1 MSGRA
6 WTTGEIKRLEEMN
19 AQGLSNQQIASKLNR
34 TKQAIANQKYLQAL
48 VMPKKIYWRNHLR
61 WREWEDDL
69 LGRLPKLSAK
79 QISERILRTEEAV
92 KQRRKVL
99 RKRKK

>member
-48 VMPKKIYWRNHLR
+48 VMPKKYIGEIIYAGANGKMICWVDCQN
-61 WREWEDDL
+61 
-69 LGRLPKLSAK
+69 
-79 QISERILRTEEAV
+79 
-92 KQRRKVL
+92 
-99 RKRKK
+99 